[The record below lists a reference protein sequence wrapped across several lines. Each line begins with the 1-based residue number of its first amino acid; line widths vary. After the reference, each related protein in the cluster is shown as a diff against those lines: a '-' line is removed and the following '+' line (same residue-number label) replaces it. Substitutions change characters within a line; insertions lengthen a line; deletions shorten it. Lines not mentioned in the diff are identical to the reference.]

1 MSILRDKALTIL
13 SLHRGGQQIKP
24 RLDAH
29 LEQLL
34 GGSPVVLTKSP
45 DLCYKPAP
53 TVPSRV
59 SDMNQGVR

>member
-1 MSILRDKALTIL
+1 MSVLRDKALTIL

-34 GGSPVVLTKSP
+34 GGTPVVLNKSP
-45 DLCYKPAP
+45 DLSYKSAP
-53 TVPSRV
+53 TQIV
-59 SDMNQGVR
+59 SSMNHGAW